1 MRRKRKVPTAPAIPA
16 PGEGKRGPEGYL
28 AYLVRQASVA
38 LRGALD
44 RALGD
49 FNATAP
55 QFSVLTMI
63 AAYPGISG
71 AELARLTLLTPQ
83 TINVIVRNLER
94 DGMIEKTTH
103 ATHGRI
109 LRLNATAKGHALLK
123 RCRAHVAEVDAE
135 LRALLNRDEERI
147 VRRWLS
153 AVAGKLGELR

>member
-1 MRRKRKVPTAPAIPA
+1 MSRKAKAPFASALPA

-63 AAYPGISG
+63 AAYPGVSG
-71 AELARLTLLTPQ
+71 AELARLTFLTPQ

-94 DGMIEKTTH
+94 DGIIGKTTH

-109 LRLNATAKGHALLK
+109 LRLTATTKGHALLK
-123 RCRAHVAEVDAE
+123 RCHAHVAEVDAE
-135 LRALLNRDEERI
+135 LRGLLSRDEERI